1 MRCKVKR
8 RIQNLVVWGVTA
20 LVAFVILL
28 PLYWIFISSIT
39 PENELF
45 TSPIDYI
52 PKNPTLKHYIKL
64 FFNLNLSKKLLNTLF
79 ITFFALTISTVIC
92 LTAAYGFNR
101 YESKGLQIAQL
112 AIVFSM
118 MVPAIVKARPLYTF
132 FRSVGLLDTFPGLI
146 LIYTSNL
153 IPFTMLILGNFLTNI
168 PISIE
173 EAAEVDGA
181 NFIKKFFYVTLPLM
195 KPAIATILMINFI
208 TCLNDLFTPLYY
220 SNSIEVLSVA
230 ITTLPKEDMYSMPWE
245 LISSM
250 GWVIVFPVIIFVCV
264 FEKNI
269 MDGIMAGGVKS

>member
-1 MRCKVKR
+1 MSYSKKK
-8 RIQNLVVWGVTA
+8 ILNSMIVWAITGI
-20 LVAFVILL
+20 VAFIILV

-39 PENELF
+39 PESELF
-45 TSPIDYI
+45 TSPINYI
-52 PKNPTLKHYIKL
+52 PKHPTLKHYSKL
-64 FFNLNLSKKLLNTLF
+64 FFNLKLGKKMFNTLF
-79 ITFFALTISTVIC
+79 ITCCALSVSTVIC
-92 LTAAYGFNR
+92 LLAAYGFNR
-101 YESKGLQIAQL
+101 YESGGLKAAQL

-153 IPFTMLILGNFLTNI
+153 IPFTMLILGNFLTSI

-181 NFIKKFFYVTLPLM
+181 GFLHKFFYVTLPLM
-195 KPAIATILMINFI
+195 KPAVATILMINFI

-250 GWVIVFPVIIFVCV
+250 GWVIVFPIIIFVCI

>member
-1 MRCKVKR
+1 MPYKLKKRMRSV
-8 RIQNLVVWGVTA
+8 LVWAITFV
-20 LVAFVILL
+20 VAFVILV

-39 PENELF
+39 PEHELF
-45 TSPIDYI
+45 TSPINYI
-52 PKNPTLKHYIKL
+52 PLHPTLKHYTKL
-64 FFNLNLSKKLLNTLF
+64 FLNLNLNKKMINTLF
-79 ITFFALTISTVIC
+79 ITFSALTISTTIC
-92 LTAAYGFNR
+92 MMAAYGFNR
-101 YESKGLQIAQL
+101 YESKALKLAQM
-112 AIVFSM
+112 AIIFSM

-132 FRSVGLLDTFPGLI
+132 IRSVGLHDTFPGLI
-146 LIYTSNL
+146 LLYTSNL

-181 NFIKKFFYVTLPLM
+181 NFFQKLLYVTLPLM
-195 KPAIATILMINFI
+195 RPAIATILMINFI

-230 ITTLPKEDMYSMPWE
+230 ITTLPKDDMYSMPWE

-250 GWVIVFPVIIFVCV
+250 GWVIVFPIIIFVCV

-269 MDGIMAGGVKS
+269 MDGIMAGGVKT

>member
-1 MRCKVKR
+1 MSYKMKKGMMKV
-8 RIQNLVVWGVTA
+8 LVWTCTIV
-20 LVAFVILL
+20 VAAIILT

-39 PENELF
+39 PEHELF
-45 TSPIDYI
+45 TSPIHYI
-52 PKNPTLKHYIKL
+52 PKHPTLKHYARLFLNLDLGKKL
-64 FFNLNLSKKLLNTLF
+64 FNTLF
-79 ITFFALTISTVIC
+79 ITGCSLTINTVIC
-92 LTAAYGFNR
+92 LMAAYGFNR
-101 YESKGLQIAQL
+101 YQSKGLAIAQL
-112 AIVFSM
+112 AVVFSM

-132 FRSVGLLDTFPGLI
+132 MRSVGLLDTFPGLI
-146 LIYTSNL
+146 IIYTSNL

-168 PISIE
+168 PITIE

-181 NFIKKFFYVTLPLM
+181 NFRQKFFHVTLPLM

-230 ITTLPKEDMYSMPWE
+230 ITTLPKEDAYSMPWE

-250 GWVIVFPVIIFVCV
+250 GWVIVFPIIIFVCI

-269 MDGIMAGGVKS
+269 MDGIMAGGVKA

>member
-1 MRCKVKR
+1 MSYSKKKILNSV
-8 RIQNLVVWGVTA
+8 IVWAITGI
-20 LVAFVILL
+20 VAFIILV

-39 PENELF
+39 PESELF
-45 TSPIDYI
+45 TSPINYI
-52 PKNPTLKHYIKL
+52 PKHPTLKHYSKL
-64 FFNLNLSKKLLNTLF
+64 FLNLNLGKKMFNTLF
-79 ITFFALTISTVIC
+79 ITCCALSISTVIC
-92 LTAAYGFNR
+92 LLAAYGFNR
-101 YESKGLQIAQL
+101 YESRGLKAAQL

-153 IPFTMLILGNFLTNI
+153 IPFTMLILGNFLTSI

-181 NFIKKFFYVTLPLM
+181 GFTHKFFYVTLPLM
-195 KPAIATILMINFI
+195 KPAVATILMINFI

-250 GWVIVFPVIIFVCV
+250 GWVIVFPIIIFVCV